1 LLFVDPL
8 DATAESEDNARM
20 LDRFKATLHAA
31 ITTPRGDSLLPIRV
45 GKDIARRVNY
55 TFGEVLGSAETL
67 EKRRLAREKLAELRK
82 TQKPATIVPKAR
94 LQAPVTVYHEGVRN
108 ARVLARVE
116 EMLATKSITIT
127 KLDVENDEATLTFVM
142 HTANCK
148 SDDLPIVFVGD
159 KCVGGYDAL
168 VQADVS
174 GELEKNLFV

>member
-1 LLFVDPL
+1 
-8 DATAESEDNARM
+8 M
-20 LDRFKATLHAA
+20 LDRLKSTLHRA
-31 ITTPRGDSLLPIRV
+31 ITTKRGDSLLPIRV

-67 EKRRLAREKLAELRK
+67 EKRRIARERLTDLRANHSEAK
-82 TQKPATIVPKAR
+82 ATPKER
-94 LQAPVTVYHEGVRN
+94 VQAPVTIYHEGVRN
-108 ARVLARVE
+108 ARILARVE
-116 EMLATKSITIT
+116 ELLAAKSIKVI

-174 GELEKNLFV
+174 GELEKKLY